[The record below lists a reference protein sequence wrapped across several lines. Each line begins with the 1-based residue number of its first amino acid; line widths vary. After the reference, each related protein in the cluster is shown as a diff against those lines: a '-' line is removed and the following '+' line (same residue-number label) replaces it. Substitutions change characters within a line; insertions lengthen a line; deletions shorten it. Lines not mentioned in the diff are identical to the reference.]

1 MSNFLLHSAKAR
13 YQRGSMHYLQ
23 RDERREGI
31 MQAAMRLAL
40 RGGFSAMT
48 VRQIAREA
56 QVAAG
61 QLHHHFASIGELNSQ
76 VFIRLIREMLD
87 MPLVAEDASWRERL
101 FSMIGS
107 EDGRLEPYIRLWREG
122 QVLADSDPDIKAAYL
137 LTMTMWH
144 AETVAIVEQGLAC
157 GEFHST
163 EPPADIAWRFIAL
176 VCGLDGIYALGTQ
189 TLDETAFSRYVNKMI
204 TLELF

>member
-1 MSNFLLHSAKAR
+1 
-13 YQRGSMHYLQ
+13 
-23 RDERREGI
+23 

-40 RGGFSAMT
+40 RGGFAAMT

-61 QLHHHFASIGELNSQ
+61 QLHHHFTSIGELKAQ

-101 FSMIGS
+101 FSMIG
-107 EDGRLEPYIRLWREG
+107 LWREG

-137 LTMTMWH
+137 LTMNMWH
-144 AETVAIVEQGLAC
+144 AETVAIIEQGLAS
-157 GEFHST
+157 GEFRSA
-163 EPPADIAWRFIAL
+163 EPAADIAWRFIAL
-176 VCGLDGIYALGTQ
+176 VCGLDGIYALDAQ
-189 TLDETAFSRYVNKMI
+189 ALDEAAFSRYVNKMI

>member
-1 MSNFLLHSAKAR
+1 
-13 YQRGSMHYLQ
+13 
-23 RDERREGI
+23 

-40 RGGFSAMT
+40 RGGFAAMT

-56 QVAAG
+56 VAAG
-61 QLHHHFASIGELNSQ
+61 QLHHHFTSIGELKAQ

-122 QVLADSDPDIKAAYL
+122 QCWP
-137 LTMTMWH
+137 T
-144 AETVAIVEQGLAC
+144 AIRTSKRPTC
-157 GEFHST
+157 
-163 EPPADIAWRFIAL
+163 
-176 VCGLDGIYALGTQ
+176 
-189 TLDETAFSRYVNKMI
+189 
-204 TLELF
+204 

>member
-1 MSNFLLHSAKAR
+1 
-13 YQRGSMHYLQ
+13 MHYLQ
-23 RDERREGI
+23 RDARREGI

-40 RGGFSAMT
+40 RGGFAAMT

-56 QVAAG
+56 HVAAG
-61 QLHHHFASIGELNSQ
+61 QLHHHFTSIGELKAQ

-122 QVLADSDPDIKAAYL
+122 QVLADSDPDIKAAHL
-137 LTMTMWH
+137 LTMNMWH
-144 AETVAIVEQGLAC
+144 AETVAIIEQGLAS
-157 GEFHST
+157 GEFRSA
-163 EPPADIAWRFIAL
+163 EPAADIAWRFIAL
-176 VCGLDGIYALGTQ
+176 VCGLDGIYALDAQ
-189 TLDETAFSRYVNKMI
+189 ALDEAAFSRYVNKMI

>member
-23 RDERREGI
+23 RDERRGRDYAGRHAPG
-31 MQAAMRLAL
+31 AARRLQRHDRAAD
-40 RGGFSAMT
+40 RPRSA
-48 VRQIAREA
+48 
-56 QVAAG
+56 VAAG
-61 QLHHHFASIGELNSQ
+61 QLHHHFASIGELKSQ

-122 QVLADSDPDIKAAYL
+122 PVLADSDPDIKAAYL

-189 TLDETAFSRYVNKMI
+189 TLDDGV
-204 TLELF
+204 

>member
-1 MSNFLLHSAKAR
+1 MSD
-13 YQRGSMHYLQ
+13 G
-23 RDERREGI
+23 RDYAGH
-31 MQAAMRLAL
+31 APAL

-61 QLHHHFASIGELNSQ
+61 QLQDHHFASIGELKSQ

-144 AETVAIVEQGLAC
+144 AETVAIVEQGL
-157 GEFHST
+157 
-163 EPPADIAWRFIAL
+163 R
-176 VCGLDGIYALGTQ
+176 
-189 TLDETAFSRYVNKMI
+189 
-204 TLELF
+204 

>member
-1 MSNFLLHSAKAR
+1 
-13 YQRGSMHYLQ
+13 
-23 RDERREGI
+23 

-40 RGGFSAMT
+40 RGGFAAMT

-56 QVAAG
+56 EVAAG
-61 QLHHHFASIGELNSQ
+61 QLHHHFSSIGELKSQ

-107 EDGRLEPYIRLWREG
+107 EDGRL
-122 QVLADSDPDIKAAYL
+122 
-137 LTMTMWH
+137 
-144 AETVAIVEQGLAC
+144 GLAC
-157 GEFHST
+157 GEFHSS

-189 TLDETAFSRYVNKMI
+189 ALDDAAFSRYLNKMI
-204 TLELF
+204 TMELF

>member
-1 MSNFLLHSAKAR
+1 
-13 YQRGSMHYLQ
+13 
-23 RDERREGI
+23 

-61 QLHHHFASIGELNSQ
+61 QLHHHFASIGELKSQ

-107 EDGRLEPYIRLWREG
+107 EDGRLELLYPPVWEG
-122 QVLADSDPDIKAAYL
+122 RHWP
-137 LTMTMWH
+137 
-144 AETVAIVEQGLAC
+144 
-157 GEFHST
+157 
-163 EPPADIAWRFIAL
+163 
-176 VCGLDGIYALGTQ
+176 
-189 TLDETAFSRYVNKMI
+189 TATRTSKRP
-204 TLELF
+204 TC

>member
-1 MSNFLLHSAKAR
+1 
-13 YQRGSMHYLQ
+13 
-23 RDERREGI
+23 

-61 QLHHHFASIGELNSQ
+61 QLHHHFASIGELKSQ

-107 EDGRLEPYIRLWREG
+107 EDGRLEPYIRLWGTGRQRPG
-122 QVLADSDPDIKAAYL
+122 HQSGLPANHD
-137 LTMTMWH
+137 H
-144 AETVAIVEQGLAC
+144 VACRDRG
-157 GEFHST
+157 
-163 EPPADIAWRFIAL
+163 DR
-176 VCGLDGIYALGTQ
+176 
-189 TLDETAFSRYVNKMI
+189 
-204 TLELF
+204 

>member
-1 MSNFLLHSAKAR
+1 
-13 YQRGSMHYLQ
+13 
-23 RDERREGI
+23 

-40 RGGFSAMT
+40 RGGFAAMT

-61 QLHHHFASIGELNSQ
+61 QLHHHFTSIGEL
-76 VFIRLIREMLD
+76 LD

-137 LTMTMWH
+137 LTMNMWH
-144 AETVAIVEQGLAC
+144 AETVAIIEQGLAS
-157 GEFHST
+157 GEFRSA
-163 EPPADIAWRFIAL
+163 EPAADIAWRFIAL
-176 VCGLDGIYALGTQ
+176 VCGLDGIYALDAQ
-189 TLDETAFSRYVNKMI
+189 ALDEAAFSRYVNKMI